1 MMKIIPQE
9 VLNRFNA
16 QLIKAGVPP
25 KDHTF
30 FKKWLRYYV
39 ENMAK
44 ALHCRLLCSQVE
56 IVEVKRV

>member
-39 ENMAK
+39 DFCLK
-44 ALHCRLLCSQVE
+44 YGQSSALSVAVFASRN
-56 IVEVKRV
+56 R